1 MLDTPIIAVAGATSK
16 QGRSV
21 VRSLLQG
28 GGYRVRAL
36 TRDPASQVAQSLE
49 RQGAELVTGPLSLG
63 SDDEWVDAFSG
74 ARAAFLI
81 TPPTSP
87 RGSREYELG
96 CRIADAAVRA
106 GVEHVVFSAL
116 ENVDEITSGKLFAP
130 HFTDKARIA
139 EYISDLP
146 VASTFVILS
155 FFYTNLME
163 YYVPRVEDGSL
174 VLPVYLPEDFR
185 APFVDP
191 VTATGPAV
199 REIISKPEKY
209 AGETLPIVG
218 DVVSPREMVRVFQ
231 DVTGLQAEYRDA
243 FTYDGLARNFP
254 ELVADDLHAQEILG
268 MVNYAVEYGY
278 FRQDRDLEWSRSIDP
293 EALTWEQFLRA
304 TDWCG
309 EARSYGL

>member
-49 RQGAELVTGPLSLG
+49 RQGAELVTGSLSLG

-81 TPPTSP
+81 TPPTPP

-130 HFTDKARIA
+130 HFT
-139 EYISDLP
+139 
-146 VASTFVILS
+146 LS
-155 FFYTNLME
+155 L
-163 YYVPRVEDGSL
+163 
-174 VLPVYLPEDFR
+174 
-185 APFVDP
+185 
-191 VTATGPAV
+191 
-199 REIISKPEKY
+199 IHI
-209 AGETLPIVG
+209 
-218 DVVSPREMVRVFQ
+218 
-231 DVTGLQAEYRDA
+231 
-243 FTYDGLARNFP
+243 
-254 ELVADDLHAQEILG
+254 
-268 MVNYAVEYGY
+268 
-278 FRQDRDLEWSRSIDP
+278 
-293 EALTWEQFLRA
+293 
-304 TDWCG
+304 
-309 EARSYGL
+309 